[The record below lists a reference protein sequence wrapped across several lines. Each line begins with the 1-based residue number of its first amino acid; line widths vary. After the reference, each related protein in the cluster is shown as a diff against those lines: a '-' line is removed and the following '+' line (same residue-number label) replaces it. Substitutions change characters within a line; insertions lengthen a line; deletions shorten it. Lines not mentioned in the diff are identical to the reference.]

1 MPSEK
6 KGKITVLILC
16 VNNIV
21 IAGVDMDE
29 LCKLYNTPPE
39 SLNKQFRSLLLLSW
53 EWGGKI
59 K

>member
-1 MPSEK
+1 MPSGK

-29 LCKLYNTPPE
+29 LCKLYNTLPE

-53 EWGGKI
+53 E
-59 K
+59 